1 MAQKNVI
8 DFVPDRVNTM
18 FDKVLD
24 PLTSATTIPPIE
36 LFPDSI
42 QKFFSTKTIF
52 TIIVI
57 SQGLFGGMGMRYTP
71 SFLTKASKQW
81 YFRLLFVSAVAFSAT
96 SDADIA
102 IITTIIYFLFL
113 HFMKT
118 KEEKKKYPGIF

>member
-8 DFVPDRVNTM
+8 DLVPDQVNNM
-18 FDKVLD
+18 FDKVLE
-24 PLTSATTIPPIE
+24 PATSLTTIPPVE
-36 LFPDSI
+36 VFPDSI

-57 SQGLFGGMGMRYTP
+57 TQGLFGGMGLQYTP
-71 SFLTKASKQW
+71 TFLKKAAKKW
-81 YFRLLFVSAVAFSAT
+81 YFRLLFVSAIAFSAT

-102 IITTIIYFLFL
+102 IIVTIVYFLFL

-118 KEEKKKYPGIF
+118 KEEKKKYPGVF